1 MKTRM
6 KEPERPPG
14 SALGGKGTDRLPGFG
29 PQEPAQDGSAT
40 APVYQDLL
48 SAVLA
53 NAPIA
58 LLVLDRDGVFT
69 FAEGRLLREGE
80 VLKQLGLKLEDFS
93 GRSVFELFPSSDL
106 RGKFSAALAG
116 ALRDSTD
123 TLHGRT
129 FDTRVSQLRDDDGQV
144 TGVIVVSFD
153 ITERVQAE
161 EALRESEARYRAL
174 FDRVPLGLYRTAPDG
189 RILDANP
196 TLVEMLGCPDRATLL
211 ATNTADYY
219 VNAETRRYVQEQLHR
234 DGIIRDFEM
243 QLRRRDGKLIWVR
256 DNARA
261 VRDEEGRLLYYEGIL
276 SDISHWKQ
284 MERYMMRTERLAAMG
299 YIATMLAHEIKNP
312 LQAIQSNLELMAE
325 YPLSPEERRESLN
338 ICGQEVERLVEITQR
353 VLGLARTEH
362 EAYRPFSIIQ
372 VVEDT
377 LKLLNEPLRK
387 AEICVTTHLPADLP
401 PALGAPQQIGRVLL
415 NLMIN
420 AIEAMPTGGRLE
432 ITASLERGLKA
443 DQQVLSLTLTDNGP
457 AIPAEY
463 MERIFDPFFTT
474 KPGGTGLG
482 LFVSHN
488 IVQQH
493 GGTLRVE
500 NLEGDQGVAFTLT
513 LPLAPTGHQPGTGGP
528 EVRGE
533 DAHAERGAATDE
545 NLRSDGRPS
554 Q

>member
-1 MKTRM
+1 MNARM
-6 KEPERPPG
+6 KDLERPAGTASSSENADCAPALNLPETAPG
-14 SALGGKGTDRLPGFG
+14 EST
-29 PQEPAQDGSAT
+29 T

-48 SAVLA
+48 TAVLA

-58 LLVLDRDGVFT
+58 LFALDNNGVFT

-80 VLKQLGLKLEDFS
+80 VLKQMGLRLEDFP
-93 GRSVFELFPSSDL
+93 GRSVFELFPGSDL
-106 RGKFSAALAG
+106 RDRFHAALAG
-116 ALRDSTD
+116 TLRSSTD
-123 TLHGRT
+123 TLYGHT
-129 FDTRVSQLRDDDGQV
+129 FDTRVSQLYDKSGRAAG
-144 TGVIVVSFD
+144 IILVSFD

-174 FDRVPLGLYRTAPDG
+174 FDRVPLGLYRTTPDG

-196 TLVEMLGCPDRATLL
+196 TLVEMLGCPDRASLL
-211 ATNTADYY
+211 ASNAADYY
-219 VNAETRRYVQEQLHR
+219 VSLEARRNMQEALHR

-243 QLRRRDGKLIWVR
+243 QLRRCDGKLIWVR

-261 VRDEEGRLLYYEGIL
+261 VHDEEGRLLYYEGIL

-299 YIATMLAHEIKNP
+299 YIAAMLAHEIKNP
-312 LQAIQSNLELMAE
+312 LQAIQSNLELMAD
-325 YPLSPEERRESLN
+325 YPLSPDERKASLD
-338 ICGQEVERLVEITQR
+338 ICCQEVDRLIEITQR

-362 EAYRPFSIIQ
+362 ETYRPFSIAQ

-377 LKLLNEPLRK
+377 LKLLSEPLRK
-387 AEICVTTHLPADLP
+387 ADVSVATYLPADLP
-401 PALGAPQQIGRVLL
+401 PVLGAPQQIGRVLL

-420 AIEAMPTGGRLE
+420 AIEAMPAGGRLE
-432 ITASLERGLKA
+432 ITAGLERGLKA
-443 DQQVLSLTLTDNGP
+443 GQQVLSLTLTDNGP

-500 NLEGDQGVAFTLT
+500 NLEGDRGVSFTLT
-513 LPLAPTGHQPGTGGP
+513 LPLAPTGHAPGTGGSATR
-528 EVRGE
+528 EE
-533 DAHAERGAATDE
+533 DARANCGATS
-545 NLRSDGRPS
+545 RTG
-554 Q
+554 

>member
-6 KEPERPPG
+6 KDPERPPG
-14 SALGGKGTDRLPGFG
+14 ALPGGEGTDHLPGFG
-29 PQEPAQDGSAT
+29 PQKPAQGGSAT
-40 APVYQDLL
+40 APVYQNLL
-48 SAVLA
+48 TAVLA
-53 NAPIA
+53 NAPITLFA
-58 LLVLDRDGVFT
+58 LDNNGVFT

-80 VLKQLGLKLEDFS
+80 VMKQMGLRLEDFP
-93 GRSVFELFPSSDL
+93 GRSVFELFPGRNL
-106 RGKFSAALAG
+106 RDKFNAALAG
-116 ALRDSTD
+116 TLRSSTD
-123 TLHGRT
+123 TWYGRT
-129 FDTRVSQLRDDDGQV
+129 FDTRVSQLRDDNGRV
-144 TGVIVVSFD
+144 TGIIVVSFD
-153 ITERVQAE
+153 VTERVQTE

-174 FDRVPLGLYRTAPDG
+174 FDRVPLGLYRTTPDG

-196 TLVEMLGCPDRATLL
+196 TLVEMLGCPDRASLL
-211 ATNTADYY
+211 ATNTVDYY
-219 VNAETRRYVQEQLHR
+219 VNTETRRYVQEQLHR

-243 QLRRRDGKLIWVR
+243 QLRRYDGKLIWVR

-261 VRDEEGRLLYYEGIL
+261 VCDENGQVLYYEGIL

-338 ICGQEVERLVEITQR
+338 ICYQEVERLVEITQR

-362 EAYRPFSIIQ
+362 EAHRPFSIVQ
-372 VVEDT
+372 VIEDT

-443 DQQVLSLTLTDNGP
+443 GQQVLSLTLADNGP

-488 IVQQH
+488 IIQQH
-493 GGTLRVE
+493 DGTLRVE
-500 NLEGDQGVAFTLT
+500 NLEGDRGVAFTLT
-513 LPLAPTGHQPGTGGP
+513 LPLAPTGHPPGTDGSAIR
-528 EVRGE
+528 EENV
-533 DAHAERGAATDE
+533 HAATT
-545 NLRSDGRPS
+545 LRPAQDACDSIFKTG
-554 Q
+554 

>member
-1 MKTRM
+1 MNARM
-6 KEPERPPG
+6 EDLQRPAGIASSSENADRAPALNLPETASG
-14 SALGGKGTDRLPGFG
+14 
-29 PQEPAQDGSAT
+29 ESAT

-48 SAVLA
+48 TAVLA

-58 LLVLDRDGVFT
+58 LFALDSNGVFT

-80 VLKQLGLKLEDFS
+80 VLKQMGLRLEDFP
-93 GRSVFELFPSSDL
+93 GRSVFELFPGSDL
-106 RGKFSAALAG
+106 RDKFHAALAG
-116 ALRDSTD
+116 TLRSSTD
-123 TLHGRT
+123 TLYGRT
-129 FDTRVSQLRDDDGQV
+129 FDTRVSQLYDKGGRV
-144 TGVIVVSFD
+144 AGVILVSFD

-174 FDRVPLGLYRTAPDG
+174 FDRVPLGLYRTTPDG

-196 TLVEMLGCPDRATLL
+196 TLVEMLGCPDRASLL
-211 ATNTADYY
+211 ASNAADYY
-219 VNAETRRYVQEQLHR
+219 VSLEARRNMQEALHR

-243 QLRRRDGKLIWVR
+243 QLRRCDGKLIWVR

-261 VRDEEGRLLYYEGIL
+261 VHDEEGRLLYYEGIL

-299 YIATMLAHEIKNP
+299 YIAAMLAHEIKNP
-312 LQAIQSNLELMAE
+312 LQAIQSNLELMAD
-325 YPLSPEERRESLN
+325 YPLSPDERKASLD
-338 ICGQEVERLVEITQR
+338 ICCQEVDRLIEITQR

-362 EAYRPFSIIQ
+362 ETYRPFSIAQ

-387 AEICVTTHLPADLP
+387 ADISVNTYLPADLP
-401 PALGAPQQIGRVLL
+401 PVLGAPQQIGRVLL

-420 AIEAMPTGGRLE
+420 AIEAMPAGGRLE
-432 ITASLERGLKA
+432 ITAGLERGLKA
-443 DQQVLSLTLTDNGP
+443 GQQVLSLTLTDNGP

-500 NLEGDQGVAFTLT
+500 NLEGDRGVAFTLT
-513 LPLAPTGHQPGTGGP
+513 LPLAPTGHAPGTGGSAAR
-528 EVRGE
+528 EE
-533 DAHAERGAATDE
+533 DAQANFGATS
-545 NLRSDGRPS
+545 RTG
-554 Q
+554 